1 VTSLVLRSN
10 ALLDAVLGIFLL
22 AGTWNALYEAIDVP
36 HPDPAVYAQIAGAFA
51 LGFAYLLW
59 IAPRNTR
66 LTQAVAAGR
75 AFVNGFAAL
84 IGVVWLVREGFDG
97 PAAPGSIALVGLAAA
112 YAVAEGW
119 LASRSV
125 AMLVPG
131 D

>member
-10 ALLDAVLGIFLL
+10 ALLDALLAAFLL
-22 AGTWNALYEAIDVP
+22 AGTWNALYEAVEVP

-59 IAPRNTR
+59 IGPRNTP
-66 LTQAVAAGR
+66 LTQAVAAGGTI
-75 AFVNGFAAL
+75 VHGFAAL
-84 IGVVWLVREGFDG
+84 IGIVWLFREGTEA
-97 PAAPGSIALVGLAAA
+97 PATAGLLALVVIAAV
-112 YAVAEGW
+112 YAVAEAAI
-119 LASRSV
+119 ASRSV